1 MTIPTD
7 LVKAVTPLS
16 TIKVVVVTI
25 LSVIGV
31 ILLSLTLYLFSE
43 LKDAKESNG
52 ALKAENATLSRDMEL
67 IRIGRTAMGMG
78 QILSDQEKADLD
90 KKARD
95 TRTALKLKE
104 QQIAKAPISEEE
116 KSRQTSEVRMES
128 VWAMYCHIQPDN
140 SACQVK

>member
-52 ALKAENATLSRDMEL
+52 TLKAENATLSRDMEL

-128 VWAMYCHIQPDN
+128 VWAMYCNIQPDN